1 MIISLDSYRDGDRNG
16 DSDSDSDGRYRR
28 IQGFYLC
35 SRDSVEFC
43 GDTFVYL
50 INYRTPSYIS
60 YVSGAYM
67 VETVTLYHQ

>member
-1 MIISLDSYRDGDRNG
+1 MILSLDSDRDGDRNG
-16 DSDSDSDGRYRR
+16 DSDSDGRYRR

-35 SRDSVEFC
+35 SAEFC

-67 VETVTLYHQ
+67 VETVTLYHH